1 MNSCCAKW
9 VNQLHDFCVN
19 RSCTCCGNVLETS
32 RIASRLCVC
41 VCVCVL
47 GWLSQLVPQQQCQ
60 WLKTTPRCVYQM
72 VRRPHNILLKAEV
85 NEASN
90 SNWKCEA
97 SWWQEVES
105 MKQQVV
111 LQDPASTAE
120 NSHRDYLQRCHAG
133 FRSFLS
139 AGSNCHPAKGS
150 DNTKGKENTMRFGWQ
165 VPSSLATAWQH

>member
-32 RIASRLCVC
+32 RIASRLC